1 MNQLKLQVIVST
13 SNASATKLLIS
24 NIHSC
29 LVIHWRQGLGLDLY
43 VITLYSFNQYVYYFY
58 CFSYNLLIYINMK
71 FPCNMDKFC
80 AFKIIT

>member
-43 VITLYSFNQYVYYFY
+43 IYNIYMILKLKCFIT
-58 CFSYNLLIYINMK
+58 SY
-71 FPCNMDKFC
+71 
-80 AFKIIT
+80 IT

>member
-24 NIHSC
+24 NIHSF

-43 VITLYSFNQYVYYFY
+43 I
-58 CFSYNLLIYINMK
+58 YNIYI
-71 FPCNMDKFC
+71 
-80 AFKIIT
+80 